1 MIHLNGNPI
10 NSLACR
16 YCGLKFKH
24 QIFGWIRN
32 LPGPV
37 GAKWQLK

>member
-1 MIHLNGNPI
+1 MIHLNGDPM

-16 YCGLKFKH
+16 YCSLKFKH
-24 QIFGWIRN
+24 QNFGWIRK

-37 GAKWQLK
+37 GAKGN

>member
-1 MIHLNGNPI
+1 MIHLNDNPI

-24 QIFGWIRN
+24 QIFGWIRK